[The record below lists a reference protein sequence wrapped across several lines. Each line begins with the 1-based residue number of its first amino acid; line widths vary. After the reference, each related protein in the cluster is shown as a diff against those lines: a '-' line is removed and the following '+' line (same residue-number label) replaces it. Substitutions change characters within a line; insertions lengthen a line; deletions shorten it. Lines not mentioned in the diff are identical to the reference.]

1 MRAEDTERERFYD
14 QIKRGET
21 TKLTI
26 GRRQVFVGEI
36 GKFLANF
43 ICTNIFTILLIVIMA
58 VR

>member
-1 MRAEDTERERFYD
+1 MRTDDTERERFYD

-26 GRRQVFVGEI
+26 GARQVFVGEL

-43 ICTNIFTILLIVIMA
+43 ICTNVFTILLIVLMA
-58 VR
+58 VS